1 MSKDRVTEALPE
13 ALRRALTTPGE
24 QRLYKSGKLDG
35 LFPGRASVNTE
46 AAARALREGLL
57 EVARTETRGK
67 TSCEWVRLT
76 PAGVDFLH
84 EHESPLR
91 ALEALRD
98 VLKANREAV
107 PVWLESMRQELRQL
121 SDRLEET
128 ARGWL
133 AKLDGLGRHVD
144 EALGQL
150 AKLRPALPEDLV
162 MSVPWAPAALDYLD
176 RRQEGGATECAL
188 PELFEAL
195 RRSQADLSVSAFHE
209 GLRRLRERRA
219 LRLLPAADSAGLTQ
233 PEYALFDGERVLYA
247 AALA

>member
-1 MSKDRVTEALPE
+1 MSKDRVTESLLA
-13 ALRRALTTPGE
+13 ALRLALCTPGE
-24 QRLYKSGKLDG
+24 QRLHKSGKLDG
-35 LFPGRASVNTE
+35 LFPGRTGTNGE

-57 EVARTETRGK
+57 EVVRTETRGK

-84 EHESPLR
+84 EHDSPLR
-91 ALEALRD
+91 ALEELRD
-98 VLKANREAV
+98 LLKVNREAV
-107 PVWLESMRQELRQL
+107 PVWLDAMRQELKQWG
-121 SDRLEET
+121 DRLEET
-128 ARGWL
+128 GRGWL
-133 AKLDGLGRHVD
+133 AKLEGLGRCVD
-144 EALGQL
+144 EALARL

-162 MSVPWAPAALDYLD
+162 ASVPWAPAALDYLD
-176 RRQEGGATECAL
+176 RRQEGGATACAL

-219 LRLLPAADSAGLTQ
+219 LRLLPATESTGLPQ

>member
-1 MSKDRVTEALPE
+1 MTKDRVTEALLE
-13 ALRRALTTPGE
+13 ALRLALGSSGE

-35 LFPGRASVNTE
+35 LFPGRAGSNGE

-57 EVARTETRGK
+57 EVVRTETRGK
-67 TSCEWVRLT
+67 TSCDWVRLT

-91 ALEALRD
+91 ALGDLRNL
-98 VLKANREAV
+98 LKISREAV
-107 PVWLESMRQELRQL
+107 PAWLEAMREELRQIG
-121 SDRLEET
+121 DQIEET

-133 AKLDGLGRHVD
+133 AKLDGLGRRVD
-144 EALGQL
+144 EALVRL
-150 AKLRPALPEDLV
+150 EKLRGALPEDLV
-162 MSVPWAPAALDYLD
+162 ASVPWAPAALDYLD
-176 RRQEGGATECAL
+176 RRQEGGAAECAL

-195 RRSQADLSVSAFHE
+195 RRSEAELSLSAFHD
-209 GLRRLRERRA
+209 GLRRLQERRA
-219 LRLLPAADSAGLTQ
+219 LRLLPAADSVGLPQ